1 MLLSTRN
8 KDYLEDRYKANLSGI
23 HLLDDSK
30 LGKTYFKIF
39 KILSISREKKKI
51 REIKNNFFFFKIR

>member
-30 LGKTYFKIF
+30 LDEEPTSSQNVSSPRHTMPPAF
-39 KILSISREKKKI
+39 RH
-51 REIKNNFFFFKIR
+51 R

>member
-39 KILSISREKKKI
+39 KILSISREKK
-51 REIKNNFFFFKIR
+51 NS